1 MAPVRLIQPADL
13 PPELWSPTLTGGRL
27 SPPKALSKAY
37 RAVLTRLGL
46 SDRAVEEHAVGA
58 IGGESEEAT
67 DKHFAERFS
76 GSCGRTQLAV
86 LDPKEELGATSD
98 TLVKAAAGG
107 QLAVLD
113 VPSGCGAGA
122 ATLLAAVAE
131 LRRAGVV
138 PRHPLEVTIVG
149 GDVSQRAGLIAGEL
163 LTHLHPAL
171 RRQGVFVR
179 LVPVVGDLLDAKS
192 TTALVERWADEAR
205 RLGCTRR
212 LVLIANCSG
221 FMANK
226 VNEAKERLGEVFRR
240 AELEDA
246 ALIWV
251 EPQTKKAG
259 NMFKSMVKKLV
270 GLAPPPLPAGDV
282 KDAGPLLSNAV
293 CGHLLDEAGEH
304 EVRLALHRL
313 HAR

>member
-1 MAPVRLIQPADL
+1 MASIRLIPPSDL
-13 PPELWSPTLTGGRL
+13 PPELWSPTFTGGRL
-27 SPPKALSKAY
+27 SPPAALSGAY

-46 SDRAVEEHAVGA
+46 SERVLEEGAAGAV
-58 IGGESEEAT
+58 GGESKEET

-86 LDPKEELGATSD
+86 LDPKDDLGATSD

-122 ATLLAAVAE
+122 ATLLSVIAE
-131 LRRAGVV
+131 LRRTGVV
-138 PRHPLEVTIVG
+138 PRQPLDVTIVG
-149 GDVSQRAGLIAGEL
+149 GDVSPRAGQVAGEL
-163 LTHLHPAL
+163 MSHLRPEL

-179 LVPVVGDLLDAKS
+179 FVPVMGDILDAKS
-192 TTALVERWADEAR
+192 TTALIERWADEAR
-205 RLGCTRR
+205 RIGCTRR

-246 ALIWV
+246 ALVWV

-259 NMFKSMVKKLV
+259 NMFKSMIKKLV
-270 GLAPPPLPAGDV
+270 GLASPPAGDV
-282 KDAGPLLSNAV
+282 KDAGPLLSNAA
-293 CGHLLDEAGEH
+293 CGHLLSEASEH

-313 HAR
+313 HVR